1 MISLAR
7 KLKELPKIAAAL
19 QEGRIRWSKAH
30 KIAAVAKPENEV
42 MWLESAL
49 SMRARELER
58 KIDQEYGVTHKK
70 YRFCLE
76 EDQAAVFEYAMEI
89 CRRLENA
96 HVSPSQCLE
105 MMAAEFIATW
115 GARVE
120 QKDDS
125 VAVDSPEHELN
136 ETVEVDEPV
145 TSDENSENSRES
157 IDEEVCPE
165 SSESPAAIQPDPNP
179 YLAIYERDGWCCTYP
194 GCSVRAMLHPHH
206 LKFRSKFGRRTKAE
220 CDDPSN
226 VTTLCYFHH
235 TLVHQGI
242 VKVEG
247 KAPFDMAWTKPKLI
261 DVEKIRRERQAAER
275 KRKTPKSKHE
285 ERTDKTVDDPRTI
298 WVEGFGPALVFG
310 DAA

>member
-1 MISLAR
+1 
-7 KLKELPKIAAAL
+7 
-19 QEGRIRWSKAH
+19 
-30 KIAAVAKPENEV
+30 
-42 MWLESAL
+42 
-49 SMRARELER
+49 
-58 KIDQEYGVTHKK
+58 
-70 YRFCLE
+70 
-76 EDQAAVFEYAMEI
+76 MEI

-96 HVSPSQCLE
+96 HISPSQCLE
-105 MMAAEFIATW
+105 MMAAEFISTW

-120 QKDDS
+120 QTDDPGE
-125 VAVDSPEHELN
+125 VDSPKHELN

-145 TSDENSENSRES
+145 TSDDNSENSRES
-157 IDEEVCPE
+157 IDAEVCPE
-165 SSESPAAIQPDPNP
+165 SSESPPAAQPDPNP
-179 YLAIYERDGWCCTYP
+179 YLAIYERDSWCCTYP

-206 LKFRSKFGRRTKAE
+206 LKFRSKFGNKTKAE

-261 DVEKIRRERQAAER
+261 DVEKIRRERRAAER

-285 ERTDKTVDDPRTI
+285 ETTEKTVVDPRTI
-298 WVEGFGPALVFG
+298 WVEGFGPALFFG